1 MNQESKSYGILAIG
15 LTIFM
20 MFMLGGC
27 TKAVKIDNMN
37 QLHNLLTSYP
47 GEKNLIVGVIL
58 EEDSPQYMN
67 VYDHRMLSDV
77 ARQLRHN
84 YNRMYPSFSI
94 SSSESVNAILRLK
107 LTSNLNWN
115 WKNIFVNVPGSALLL
130 PWLYGYKYDVNYYL
144 HAKLENP
151 SGIIFEDFVIPVKL
165 KVRAFSLWGELPLLG
180 LTQVVYDHDATPLIY
195 DEAGVNI
202 SRHIAQELHHKILT
216 FSGYCGAIEKC
227 K

>member
-115 WKNIFVNVPGSALLL
+115 WRNIFVNV
-130 PWLYGYKYDVNYYL
+130 
-144 HAKLENP
+144 
-151 SGIIFEDFVIPVKL
+151 
-165 KVRAFSLWGELPLLG
+165 
-180 LTQVVYDHDATPLIY
+180 
-195 DEAGVNI
+195 
-202 SRHIAQELHHKILT
+202 
-216 FSGYCGAIEKC
+216 
-227 K
+227 